1 MNKLFYDLYE
11 YDRGY
16 YNCKAEGQQMGTCLC
31 PNTATLLPE
40 GGNSKGGEQG
50 AGQSKG

>member
-1 MNKLFYDLYE
+1 MNKLFSDLYD

-16 YNCKAEGQQMGTCLC
+16 YKCKAEGQQIRADLRED
-31 PNTATLLPE
+31 TATLLPE
-40 GGNSKGGEQG
+40 GGNSQGGKQG